1 QVLSENRKV
10 VGGDGR
16 QLIYVPM
23 PASGAASS
31 AADTNT
37 PPSVLPA
44 DIAAPTVNATTGDSR
59 PERSTRPT
67 GREEPSR

>member
-1 QVLSENRKV
+1 MLSENRKV

-23 PASGAASS
+23 PAATNADNATAA
-31 AADTNT
+31 
-37 PPSVLPA
+37 PVLPA
-44 DIAAPTVNATTGDSR
+44 EIVAPTVNATTGDVR
-59 PERSTRPT
+59 PERSPRPT